1 MRSELKLSGSSQLY
15 LAYATFQNQ
24 SSRTVYVHCD
34 EASLIVKGEEMR
46 GATTLTERLPTP
58 GNRVKIDRDSILR
71 FKCLVFQSLRFKVLA
86 IRVISKAE

>member
-1 MRSELKLSGSSQLY
+1 VRSELKLSGSSQLY
-15 LAYATFQNQ
+15 LAYATFENEYL
-24 SSRTVYVHCD
+24 RMVHCD

-46 GATTLTERLPTP
+46 GATTLTERRPTP

-71 FKCLVFQSLRFKVLA
+71 FKCLVFQFLRFNALA